1 MLREAGDVLSAA
13 EIAGA
18 ANAHA
23 AQVRNLLG
31 DRKAAGQ
38 VRRVG
43 TGRGTGWRWIT
54 DEERIAERAAEL
66 EERAKSAS

>member
-54 DEERIAERAAEL
+54 DE
-66 EERAKSAS
+66 